1 MVHALSLLALV
12 TGLFIPGSGSTE
24 LRREQ
29 LMDALRNG
37 GYTVLLRH
45 ARTDRSFNEQRDPV
59 PVERSQQRNLN
70 DDGIRDAALMGV
82 VFRKYGIQF
91 ADILSSPM
99 YRCVETAEYAAGKPT
114 STTMVLRTFPATPD
128 QAALVAK
135 APRAGTNRLI
145 VTHHFVIELHVPGIK
160 P

>member
-82 VFRKYGIQF
+82 VFRTSGIKS
-91 ADILSSPM
+91 ADIKSSP
-99 YRCVETAEYAAGKPT
+99 R
-114 STTMVLRTFPATPD
+114 
-128 QAALVAK
+128 
-135 APRAGTNRLI
+135 
-145 VTHHFVIELHVPGIK
+145 
-160 P
+160 

>member
-29 LMDALRNG
+29 LMDALRKG

-114 STTMVLRTFPATPD
+114 STTMVLRSFPATPD

-135 APRAGTNRLI
+135 APRPARTALSSRTTL
-145 VTHHFVIELHVPGIK
+145 
-160 P
+160 